1 MSSIT
6 PSHIVDTLTDVSS
19 ALLASLRRVPSSAAL
34 SSVGVLAAAYVIL
47 FQYFEI
53 NQPAGWRKV
62 PSVTGKAIW
71 NLFFK
76 KTLEEQ
82 YQGFFKPTHEEHGIL
97 RSSLIRFNRVEV
109 STPEFARQ
117 ILSQPGTLVPS
128 LIFTHAFP
136 KLIIADRDP
145 TSLTALFFGT
155 NLVFSNGDVWKRHRR
170 IANPAFHRA
179 WNTQVFGDLSL
190 DMFEELDKLVEKGKT
205 ADVHDFVQRLTLDA
219 LGKTVFDFNFGAIK
233 NPESDYVKTYNE
245 IMKGRVCCTINSLQR
260 STFSGSTSSL
270 YIIFP
275 WLDKFPLTR
284 RYNSFKNVKHFNALI
299 DNLIDKRRK
308 ELDTNGI
315 ADEDYTDLLSLMIK
329 ASDDEK
335 NPSARKSM
343 NDVEMRVSI
352 IINNMV
358 IFFLAGHD
366 TTANALACVI
376 YYLAVHQVNHLA
388 LCFIFFISFIQGL
401 RFHIFTSQSQDVQ
414 RKAHAEVL
422 TLLSAD
428 STALVTPT
436 FDETKHLPYLTN
448 IIKETLRLCP
458 SVAQLPMRIASRDV
472 AMGPYIIPQ
481 NTFITIN
488 FFALHHSRK
497 VWGDDAEEFR
507 PERFEGHQVDEKLAD
522 PDADPAVGEGKRD
535 TYSWL
540 PFSFGSRSFQK
551 YEWSLPANSPH
562 KDNILFRPG
571 NLLRPKNLQIQ
582 FKKRM

>member
-117 ILSQPGTLVPS
+117 ILSQPD
-128 LIFTHAFP
+128 AFP
-136 KLIIADRDP
+136 KLIMADRDP

-245 IMKGRVCCTINSLQR
+245 IMKG
-260 STFSGSTSSL
+260 STSSL

-308 ELDTNGI
+308 ELDTNEI
-315 ADEDYTDLLSLMIK
+315 ADEDHADLLSLMIK

-335 NPSARKSM
+335 KPSARKSM
-343 NDVEMRVSI
+343 NDVEMR
-352 IINNMV
+352 NNMV

-448 IIKETLRLCP
+448 IIKETLRLRP

-497 VWGDDAEEFR
+497 VWGDDADEFR

-540 PFSFGSRSFQK
+540 PFSFGSRSCK
-551 YEWSLPANSPH
+551 L
-562 KDNILFRPG
+562 DLFRFHY
-571 NLLRPKNLQIQ
+571 LI
-582 FKKRM
+582 